1 MFRIG
6 TVEGGVLQFVMA
18 RRFLGKDFYRV
29 ACYLVDGL
37 LVDTGIP
44 LLCGKIAGALAG
56 KPLSAIVNTHAHEDH
71 MGANAVLG
79 ERRSVPILAHEKAL
93 PVLSDPGKLSL
104 LPYQKLFFGEPSP
117 SVGKPIGNA
126 VRTERHK
133 FKVIHSPGHSPDH
146 IALYEES
153 TGWLFSG
160 DAFIGGRDR
169 VFREGYDI
177 LEMARTLRKLSA
189 LGAEVMFTGMG
200 NVIRSPSRK
209 IERKL
214 SYYEEISHKIGKFRR
229 EGMEPSE
236 IARRLFPGDL
246 TVRLVTSGNF
256 SAVHLVRS
264 VLQASGDLS
273 SLRHDR
279 AS

>member
-1 MFRIG
+1 MFK
-6 TVEGGVLQFVMA
+6 TDVVEGGVVRFVMA
-18 RRFLGKDFYRV
+18 RRLLGKDLYRA

-44 LLCGKIAGALAG
+44 LHCGKIAGALAG
-56 KPLSAIVNTHAHEDH
+56 KPISAIVNTHAHEDH
-71 MGANAVLG
+71 MGANAILQ
-79 ERRSVPILAHEKAL
+79 ERRRVPVFAHEKAL

-146 IALYEES
+146 VALYEES
-153 TGWLFSG
+153 KGWLFSG
-160 DAFIGGRDR
+160 DAFIGGQDR

-177 LEMARTLRKLSA
+177 LEMARTFRKLSA
-189 LGAEVMFTGMG
+189 LGAEIMYTGMG

-214 SYYEEISHKIGKFRR
+214 SYYEEISHKIMKFHQQ
-229 EGMEPSE
+229 GMEPSE

-246 TVRLVTSGNF
+246 TVRLVTLGNF

-264 VLQASGDLS
+264 VLKATGDLTR
-273 SLRHDR
+273 LRHDR
-279 AS
+279 VG